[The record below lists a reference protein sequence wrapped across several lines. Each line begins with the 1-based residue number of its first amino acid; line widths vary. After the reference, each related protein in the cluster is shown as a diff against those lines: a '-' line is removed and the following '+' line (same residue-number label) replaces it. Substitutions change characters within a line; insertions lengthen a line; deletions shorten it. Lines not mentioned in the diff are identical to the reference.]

1 MSTDP
6 LRLPAFLTPRVTS
19 TFGLLALALWLFLAA
34 PRAPGEA
41 PPPPTPAWPA
51 AADHCGTALHLLAAL
66 PAPNRGEPERLWLR
80 NGEPTPLPLAGFTVQ
95 SGRRKVPLP
104 DRIAAPGEVIELE
117 PPRLRD
123 RDGHVALVDPCGVRD
138 ELTWELPERGEL
150 VYPSHSNHPTHPAH
164 STDPASGPGWRPE
177 PHPDT
182 VSTAPRPTPSEARE
196 RPMSSSS
203 APTEAEAD
211 PHAQRYDELPYPN
224 LVHGRSH
231 PRTTGA
237 IAALFSLDPPPVETA
252 RVLDLGCAAGMN
264 ILAMAADLPQAT
276 FVGVDISKNQ
286 VDLAREMA
294 SDLGLTNITFHC
306 DTFQGESLA
315 RLPDKSFDYII
326 CHGVY
331 SWVAPPLRSAILE
344 VYSRLLADDGIGY
357 ISYNTYPGW
366 HFGNVVRELML
377 RDMDPG
383 SPALARVLAA
393 RKALDRQLDASED
406 RSLSRALL
414 TAERELLGDHSDSY
428 LFHEYLTPEHHP
440 LWFKDFA
447 GSLAA
452 FALPGLVLPSTQD
465 GRIAHLM
472 DALSPE
478 DRADPIAQQQ
488 AIDDHLNNRFRRSI
502 IARSHHRPALTLD
515 PARLSR
521 LHLRLPR
528 DHLIVTDGAPS
539 VRDRRGRLI
548 PLQLAS
554 ARLALEELRR
564 VSPSSLPLT
573 ELVDLTPQPAHSEA
587 AHAQRALLGTIVG
600 LIFAEALE
608 VTLSP
613 VRCATSLPTHPVVP
627 PLNRYQARRGDPI
640 ASRLFVSELVG
651 ELGLALVKRLDGHH
665 GVDELVADTGATR
678 DEVEQHLR
686 LFVERGLIEPG

>member
-1 MSTDP
+1 MSPSP
-6 LRLPAFLTPRVTS
+6 LIVALTT
-19 TFGLLALALWLFLAA
+19 TFGLFALGLWLFVAA
-34 PRAPGEA
+34 PRAPA
-41 PPPPTPAWPA
+41 PPPPPPTEAWPPT
-51 AADHCGTALHLLAAL
+51 ADHCGSALHLLAAI
-66 PAPNRGEPERLWLR
+66 PAPTRGQPERLWLR
-80 NGEPTPLPLAGFTVQ
+80 NGEPTPLPLAGFSLQ
-95 SGRRKVPLP
+95 AGRRKVPLP
-104 DRIAAPGEVIELE
+104 DLIAHPGEVIALA

-123 RDGHVALVDPCGVRD
+123 RDGALALVDPCGLRE
-138 ELTWELPERGEL
+138 ELTWDLPERDEL
-150 VYPSHSNHPTHPAH
+150 VYPAHPAHPAH
-164 STDPASGPGWRPE
+164 SPHSAPQGPRWRPE

-182 VSTAPRPTPSEARE
+182 VSSAPRPPPSEARE
-196 RPMSSSS
+196 RPMSSAS
-203 APTEAEAD
+203 PEAEAD

-264 ILAMAADLPQAT
+264 ILAMACDLPRAT
-276 FVGVDISKNQ
+276 FVGLDISKNQ
-286 VDLAREMA
+286 IESAREMA
-294 SDLGLTNITFHC
+294 AELGLGNITFHC
-306 DTFQGESLA
+306 DTFEGESLA
-315 RLPDKSFDYII
+315 KLPDKSFDYII

-331 SWVAPPLRSAILE
+331 SWVAPPLRGAILD
-344 VYSRLLADDGIGY
+344 VFARLLADDGVGY

-377 RDMDPG
+377 RDMDPS

-393 RKALDRQLDASED
+393 RQALDRHLDASED
-406 RSLSRALL
+406 RSLCRALL

-452 FALPGLVLPSTQD
+452 HGLTYVADALPGLVLPSTQD
-465 GRIAHLM
+465 GRIAHLIE
-472 DALSPE
+472 ALSPE

-502 IARSHHRPALTLD
+502 IARSHHRPSLTLD
-515 PARLSR
+515 PAKLSR

-548 PLQLAS
+548 PLQLPS
-554 ARLALEELRR
+554 ARLTLEELRR
-564 VSPSSLPLT
+564 VSPTSLPLS
-573 ELVDLTPQPAHSEA
+573 ELVDLAPQPHPSEA
-587 AHAQRALLGTIVG
+587 AHAQRALLGTLVG

-613 VRCATSLPTHPVVP
+613 VRCATTLPANPVVP
-627 PLNRYQARRGDPI
+627 PLNRFQARRGDPI
-640 ASRLFVSELVG
+640 ASRLFVSEIVG

-678 DEVEQHLR
+678 EQVEQHLR
-686 LFVERGLIEPG
+686 LFVERGLIEPT